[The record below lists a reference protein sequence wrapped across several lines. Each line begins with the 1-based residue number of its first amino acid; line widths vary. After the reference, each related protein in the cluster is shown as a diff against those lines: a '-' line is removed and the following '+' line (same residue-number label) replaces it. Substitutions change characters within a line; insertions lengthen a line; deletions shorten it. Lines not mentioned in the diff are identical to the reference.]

1 MPPASGTGAPGT
13 PAQARQIYALGPE
26 GTFSDQAA
34 HRVRDL
40 MGAALGGDGLPIRY
54 AHTIPEVLRLVES
67 DPDGWGVI
75 PIENSVAGTIGQAQD
90 GLVMHRVTIVRELA
104 LRVRHALLASVPL
117 PDVRVVYA
125 HPQAVDQ
132 CSEYL
137 AAHLPQAEVEF
148 TRSNMD
154 SSVRFQQGAGQQ
166 PPRAVAAIVPMESGQ
181 AQPKWLAAS
190 DIQTH
195 QNNLTRFLVVR
206 RAREPESYDFTRR
219 KTTVCIAPRDDENHE
234 DRPGLLFELLSIF
247 YKHKINLARL
257 ESRPSKSRPW
267 AYVFFLDFTNN
278 PDSEICLAELRRAT
292 ATVTVLGSYDPLE

>member
-1 MPPASGTGAPGT
+1 MATAT
-13 PAQARQIYALGPE
+13 PEQARLIYALGPE

-34 HRVRDL
+34 RRVRDL
-40 MGAALGGDGLPIRY
+40 MSGGGVPIRY
-54 AHTIPEVLRLVES
+54 AHTIPEVLHLVEG
-67 DPDGWGVI
+67 DAEGWGVI
-75 PIENSVAGTIGQAQD
+75 PIENSVAGIVGQAQD
-90 GLVMHRVTIVRELA
+90 GLVTHCVTILRELA
-104 LRVRHALLASVPL
+104 LRVRYALVAGAPL
-117 PDVRVVYA
+117 PEVQVVYA

-148 TRSNMD
+148 SRSNMD
-154 SSVRFQQGAGQQ
+154 SSVRFQEGLTRQ
-166 PPRAVAAIVPMESGQ
+166 PAAPVAAIVPIEFGQ
-181 AQPKWLAAS
+181 ANPRWLVAS
-190 DIQTH
+190 DIQTY

-219 KTTVCIAPRDDENHE
+219 KTTVCIAPRAEEGHE

-267 AYVFFLDFTNN
+267 AYVFFIDFTNN
-278 PDSEICLAELRRAT
+278 PESETCLAELRQT
-292 ATVTVLGSYDPLE
+292 SATVTVLGSYDALE